1 MNQELLIQQTKVES
15 QALEH
20 VTRALEV
27 MIGWDV
33 AGDGYGRKLSSV
45 RFFTELYQR
54 HLERLFAL
62 EEIDGYME
70 SISRLKPELT
80 GQVTDLKREH
90 EQLRAAIRKTVVR
103 IDLASPTQLAAFDAT
118 CVELRNTINQV
129 LEHLRRESEL
139 LVESFDARH
148 GWRGLN
154 VQLVHP
160 IRGDLIIGAAW
171 LTRGG

>member
-27 MIGWDV
+27 MIGWAVD
-33 AGDGYGRKLSSV
+33 GDGYGRKLSSV

-70 SISRLKPELT
+70 GISRLNPELAV
-80 GQVTDLKREH
+80 QVDDLKREH
-90 EQLRAAIRKTVVR
+90 EQFRAAVRKMVVR
-103 IDLASPTQLAAFDAT
+103 IDLASPTNLPEFDAT
-118 CVELRNTINQV
+118 CDELRKTINQV
-129 LEHLRRESEL
+129 LDHLRREQEL
-139 LVESFDARH
+139 LVESIQRD
-148 GWRGLN
+148 
-154 VQLVHP
+154 
-160 IRGDLIIGAAW
+160 
-171 LTRGG
+171 TGGEA

>member
-20 VTRALEV
+20 ITRALEV
-27 MIGWDV
+27 MLGWAV
-33 AGDGYGRKLSSV
+33 NGDGFARKLSSV

-70 SISRLKPELT
+70 SVSRLHPELAD
-80 GQVTDLKREH
+80 QVEHLELEH
-90 EQLRAAIRKTVVR
+90 ERFRAAVRKSVVR
-103 IDLASPTQLAAFDAT
+103 IDLASPNQPAEFEKT
-118 CVELRNTINQV
+118 CGELRNTVNQV

-139 LVESFDARH
+139 LVESFNRD
-148 GWRGLN
+148 
-154 VQLVHP
+154 
-160 IRGDLIIGAAW
+160 
-171 LTRGG
+171 TGGEA